1 MKYIK
6 SYILLALMVLAV
18 TGCKQEDLKDDV
30 NALKDRVTLLEEQ
43 VKLLNE
49 NIAFFSKVLVRQ
61 TVDNGDGTVTEVPAY
76 SISKITLSAD
86 NTSYTAVFNDGQ
98 TLTLTIGSKG
108 TVTTPQISVNQE
120 TGKWMLQ
127 GADTGY
133 SAVGIDSNENGATP
147 EFQVVKDENTQQ
159 YYWQVKFDDSTG
171 WQDVTD
177 ASNQKVYVTEAG
189 SELAKD
195 QLFEKAEIEGSEF
208 VLTYYVDGNGQGTT
222 QEVRLPILSD
232 LSCIINVPESEMAD
246 GYWEIG
252 ADEASAEVEI
262 KGDHWFVIAPHGWE
276 ASISETLTDDGKATL
291 TVKKPAPASAGL
303 KSRATANNT
312 DEVVVQ
318 VNKGMY
324 WAVAKVKV
332 REKVT
337 DYFKQVYS
345 NGQDIVVGEPDNE
358 NGYGLKI
365 NNTDFSGG
373 QLLQDAAS
381 ISDNGVYFIE
391 DGATVTLDAISD
403 LRSLVIVGNN
413 PEKPSTVKVEANS
426 FLLGATGGKG
436 IVMKNVIL
444 DAENA
449 KFTNGGLIATTATS
463 SNVSFDQIVFD
474 GCEVNMPL
482 NKMLVRFDLR
492 PDNLAICKINNF
504 AMYGIKVK
512 LPATESGVNVYFIYT
527 DASTSFTGCS
537 SFICKNSIFYSAE
550 TGKALTSFGLLQAN
564 STKGAFGKVV
574 IMNNSFVNVLSPN
587 MLMRAKIESALSVT
601 NNLLWNNSEKTTAR
615 RVIGLLSDSN
625 INSIAYGDNKAYDS
639 STDASKWNVFYK
651 GGQYVC
657 PDPIEGGNNLP
668 IEAVDPFATEGGSMD
683 WDAGIFVPGAGYEN
697 IGAHIN

>member
-252 ADEASAEVEI
+252 ADGASAEVEI
-262 KGDHWFVIAPHGWE
+262 KGEHWFVVAPHGWE
-276 ASISETLTDDGKATL
+276 ASISETLTDGKVTL
-291 TVKKPAPASAGL
+291 TVKKSATASAGL

-324 WAVAKVKV
+324 WAVAKVKI

-337 DYFKQVYS
+337 NYFNQVYS
-345 NGQDIVVGEPDNE
+345 VGQNIVVGEPGNE
-358 NGYGLKI
+358 NGFGVNI
-365 NNTDFSGG
+365 NNSDYSGG
-373 QLLQDAAS
+373 VLLQDAAS
-381 ISDNGVYFIE
+381 ISDNGVYFVA
-391 DGATVTLDAISD
+391 DGATVTLGAISD
-403 LRSLVIVGNN
+403 LNSLVIVGNN
-413 PEKPSTVKVEANS
+413 PDKPSTIKVDANS
-426 FLLGATGGKG
+426 LLLGSTGGKG
-436 IVMKNVIL
+436 IVMKNIIL
-444 DAENA
+444 DTENA
-449 KFTNGGLIATTATS
+449 TFTNGGLIATTNGSVDTK
-463 SNVSFDQIVFD
+463 FDHIIFD
-474 GCEVNMPL
+474 GCDVKML
-482 NKMLVRFDLR
+482 VNKMLVRFDR
-492 PDNLAICKINNF
+492 RTDSYISTIRNF
-504 AMYGIKVK
+504 AIYNTKVK
-512 LPATESGVNVYFIYT
+512 LPLSTNAVNMFFVYADNTKTFNGCESLVYKNNV
-527 DASTSFTGCS
+527 
-537 SFICKNSIFYSAE
+537 FYAAE
-550 TGKALTSFGLLQAN
+550 NGGILTNFALLQAN
-564 STKGAFGKVV
+564 TSLGEFNKVV
-574 IMNNSFVNVLSPN
+574 VQNNTFVNILAKNILV
-587 MLMRAKIESALSVT
+587 RAKINKLSVT
-601 NNLLWNNSEKTTAR
+601 NNLLWNNSSSTEDR
-615 RVIGLLSDSN
+615 RVIALMSGSN
-625 INSIAYGDNKAYDS
+625 TEAVEYGNNKVYDIDPAAKKWVLFYGS
-639 STDASKWNVFYK
+639 VTPST
-651 GGQYVC
+651 
-657 PDPIEGGNNLP
+657 IEGGNYLS
-668 IEAVDPFATEGGSMD
+668 IETVDPFSSEGGSMD
-683 WDAGIFVPGAGYEN
+683 WDAGVFVPGAGYEN
-697 IGAHIN
+697 IGARIN

>member
-1 MKYIK
+1 
-6 SYILLALMVLAV
+6 MVLAV

-252 ADEASAEVEI
+252 AAGASAEVEI

-276 ASISETLTDDGKATL
+276 ASISETDGKAIL
-291 TVKKPAPASAGL
+291 TVKKSATASAGL

-332 REKVT
+332 REAVT
-337 DYFKQVYS
+337 SYFYQVYDQ
-345 NGQDIVVGEPDNE
+345 GGDITVGNVTINKATYPDVKPLSTE
-358 NGYGLKI
+358 NATI
-365 NNTDFSGG
+365 TED
-373 QLLQDAAS
+373 
-381 ISDNGVYFIE
+381 GVYFIPQ
-391 DGATVTLDAISD
+391 G
-403 LRSLVIVGNN
+403 
-413 PEKPSTVKVEANS
+413 VEA
-426 FLLGATGGKG
+426 
-436 IVMKNVIL
+436 VI
-444 DAENA
+444 
-449 KFTNGGLIATTATS
+449 
-463 SNVSFDQIVFD
+463 
-474 GCEVNMPL
+474 
-482 NKMLVRFDLR
+482 
-492 PDNLAICKINNF
+492 
-504 AMYGIKVK
+504 
-512 LPATESGVNVYFIYT
+512 
-527 DASTSFTGCS
+527 
-537 SFICKNSIFYSAE
+537 
-550 TGKALTSFGLLQAN
+550 
-564 STKGAFGKVV
+564 
-574 IMNNSFVNVLSPN
+574 
-587 MLMRAKIESALSVT
+587 
-601 NNLLWNNSEKTTAR
+601 
-615 RVIGLLSDSN
+615 
-625 INSIAYGDNKAYDS
+625 S
-639 STDASKWNVFYK
+639 STDFNKLVLISDNPKGEPVVVDNTDKFNVTGTAGEFIAQNVIFKNAKSPFMQINASGITLNNLILDGCKVPIASGGNFLNAFLGDDNLIDNIYLVDNKFEYYNWGTDFKASRLFNLATGTNNRNLRADIYIGNNVFYPTDKTHTINGTLLFMNTGEYNVANTISIENNTFINFVCNSQAMLRGVIK
-651 GGQYVC
+651 GRVVFSNLLFWNNPNDATKLSSTLINTAKTPPVEVVFGDMLKFDANKDKVLSINFWNNNGN
-657 PDPIEGGNNLP
+657 PDGYEQGKVENV
-668 IEAVDPFATEGGSMD
+668 ASSDPFDVSAGATFDLENGVFIPT
-683 WDAGIFVPGAGYEN
+683 AEYANYGAQQR
-697 IGAHIN
+697 

>member
-61 TVDNGDGTVTEVPAY
+61 TVDNGDGTFTEVPAY
-76 SISKITLSAD
+76 SISEVLVNDGT
-86 NTSYTAVFNDGQ
+86 TFTAKFNDGNV
-98 TLTLTIGSKG
+98 LTLTIGSKG
-108 TVTTPQISVNQE
+108 TVTTPQLGVNPE
-120 TGKWMLQ
+120 TGKWMLN
-127 GADTGY
+127 GSDTGY
-133 SAVGIDSNENGATP
+133 SAVGTDSSVDGGKP
-147 EFQVVKDENTQQ
+147 EFKIMLDSSAQQ
-159 YYWQVKFDDSTG
+159 YYWQVTFNGTD
-171 WQDVTD
+171 WWDVTD
-177 ASNQKVYVTEAG
+177 ADGNRVYVTEVG
-189 SELAKD
+189 GELAKD
-195 QLFEKAEIEGSEF
+195 NLFEKAEVDGNEF
-208 VLTYYVDGNGQGTT
+208 VLTYYTDGQGSTA
-222 QEVRLPILSD
+222 EVRIPIISD
-232 LSCIINVPESEMAD
+232 LSCVINVPEKDMAD

-252 ADEASAEVEI
+252 ADGASAEVEI

-276 ASISETLTDDGKATL
+276 ASISETLTDGKATL
-291 TVKKPAPASAGL
+291 TVKKPATASAGL

-337 DYFKQVYS
+337 DYFNQVYS

-381 ISDNGVYFIE
+381 ISNNGVYFIE

-403 LRSLVIVGNN
+403 LQSLVIVGNN

-449 KFTNGGLIATTATS
+449 KFTNGGLISTKATS

-492 PDNLAICKINNF
+492 LDNLAICKINNF

-564 STKGAFGKVV
+564 STNGAFGKVV

-639 STDASKWNVFYK
+639 STSASKWNVFYK
-651 GGQYVC
+651 GDQYVY

>member
-76 SISKITLSAD
+76 SISKITQSAD
-86 NTSYTAVFNDGQ
+86 NASYTAVFNDGQ
-98 TLTLTIGSKG
+98 TLTLTIGAKG

-147 EFQVVKDENTQQ
+147 EFQVVKDENTQ

-252 ADEASAEVEI
+252 EAGASAEVEI

-276 ASISETLTDDGKATL
+276 ASISETTL
-291 TVKKPAPASAGL
+291 TVKKSATASAGL

-332 REKVT
+332 RETVT
-337 DYFKQVYS
+337 SYFNQVYS
-345 NGQDIVVGEPDNE
+345 QGGNITVGNVT
-358 NGYGLKI
+358 I
-365 NNTDFSGG
+365 NNTTYSDGK
-373 QLLQDAAS
+373 LLSTGDAT
-381 ISDNGVYFIE
+381 ISADGVYFIPQGVE
-391 DGATVTLDAISD
+391 AVISSTDFNKLVLISDNPKGEPVVVDNTVKFNVTGTAGEFIAQNVIFKKENNPFMQIDATGITLKNLVLDGCKVTIGSGKHFLNAFKGDDNSIGNIYLKGNRFAFNQTKDYHASRLFNFSSKIDEVLYSRSLAADVSIINNVFYSTTNNYTINGTILFLGNDDTAGVYDAKKTVTIESNTFINFICGSQPMVRGRIEGAVIFRNLLLWSDVLDDSEAKNSY
-403 LRSLVIVGNN
+403 LLNVHS
-413 PEKPSTVKVEANS
+413 KTPSGLTFENLLKFDKGKDIPTNYWNGTIPSGYTQTKVEAAS
-426 FLLGATGGKG
+426 SDPFDVSAGAT
-436 IVMKNVIL
+436 
-444 DAENA
+444 
-449 KFTNGGLIATTATS
+449 
-463 SNVSFDQIVFD
+463 
-474 GCEVNMPL
+474 
-482 NKMLVRFDLR
+482 FDLENGVFI
-492 PDNLAICKINNF
+492 PTAEYAN
-504 AMYGIKVK
+504 YG
-512 LPATESGVNVYFIYT
+512 A
-527 DASTSFTGCS
+527 
-537 SFICKNSIFYSAE
+537 
-550 TGKALTSFGLLQAN
+550 QQ
-564 STKGAFGKVV
+564 
-574 IMNNSFVNVLSPN
+574 
-587 MLMRAKIESALSVT
+587 R
-601 NNLLWNNSEKTTAR
+601 
-615 RVIGLLSDSN
+615 
-625 INSIAYGDNKAYDS
+625 
-639 STDASKWNVFYK
+639 
-651 GGQYVC
+651 
-657 PDPIEGGNNLP
+657 
-668 IEAVDPFATEGGSMD
+668 
-683 WDAGIFVPGAGYEN
+683 
-697 IGAHIN
+697 